1 MSTYLNALDAARI
14 DFFSLDVEGAEL
26 EVLLTIDFTVVT
38 VDVFLIE
45 IDDFHDSA
53 QNWKA
58 RTVPNLGTCSQ
69 RLSFSSTLLHDGH
82 ACVNGLYRCAP

>member
-58 RTVPNLGTCSQ
+58 RTVP
-69 RLSFSSTLLHDGH
+69 R
-82 ACVNGLYRCAP
+82 